1 MIGIESPDAKIY
13 LQTLVGLG
21 DTYMQKLFTNISVV
35 LLWNN
40 CHFGLFLLLRSYIPG
55 AGGRGSP
62 RVDRCYSPPPPDIER
77 VITYLVS
84 EDFYIK
90 KQSNEVCHS
99 IACFG
104 ELTVIIQM
112 TVVLK
117 ITVKSLLVTVIL
129 ATWIADSICSESKV
143 VKTPVSS
150 YWFF

>member
-13 LQTLVGLG
+13 LQTPVGFG
-21 DTYMQKLFTNISVV
+21 DTWMQKLFTNISVA

-77 VITYLVS
+77 VITYLVT

-90 KQSNEVCHS
+90 KQSNEVCHFH
-99 IACFG
+99 CM
-104 ELTVIIQM
+104 LWRTVIIQM

-143 VKTPVSS
+143 VKTPISS
-150 YWFF
+150 YWLF